1 MNATNSTAPAS
12 QLDDV
17 ICEKEQVPSA
27 EQIEFEFAA
36 DITTIP
42 PKKRRRRKASPHAKS
57 VATESETGVEGRG
70 EDRKDALSED
80 SKGAVF
86 GDDWIDE
93 VRNKITNARDLREA
107 VTLSACYLAELID
120 REVETRGYCDEWK
133 QAYSAYCSVQLHS
146 FTSTPD
152 EDKALAVPRLAW
164 AFAALIF
171 YTYESANEL
180 TDWHLFEELCSGEM
194 APEDSEDSEEV
205 TPEAYTINL
214 FSCCLWAI
222 HDIVCNGGADVFSTE
237 NSCSAE

>member
-1 MNATNSTAPAS
+1 MHTTDSSAPAS
-12 QLDDV
+12 RHDELSR
-17 ICEKEQVPSA
+17 EKKQVPFA

-36 DITTIP
+36 DITTVP
-42 PKKRRRRKASPHAKS
+42 PKKRRRREASPHAKS
-57 VATESETGVEGRG
+57 VATESEMRVEERG
-70 EDRKDALSED
+70 EDRNDALSED

-93 VRNKITNARDLREA
+93 VRNSITNARDLREA

-120 REVETRGYCDEWK
+120 LEVETRGYCDEWK

-171 YTYESANEL
+171 YTYERANEL
-180 TDWHLFEELCSGEM
+180 SDWHLFEELCSGEM
-194 APEDSEDSEEV
+194 APEDSGDSEEV

-222 HDIVCNGGADVFSTE
+222 HDIVCNGGVDVFSPE

>member
-1 MNATNSTAPAS
+1 MNATDSTAPAGRH
-12 QLDDV
+12 DDV
-17 ICEKEQVPSA
+17 SREKKQVPCA

-36 DITTIP
+36 AVTTTP
-42 PKKRRRRKASPHAKS
+42 QKKRRKRRATSSVKS
-57 VATESETGVEGRG
+57 AADESNACVEDRG
-70 EDRKDALSED
+70 EYRKDALKGG
-80 SKGAVF
+80 SKTEAF

-93 VRNKITNARDLREA
+93 VRNSITNARDLRGA

-120 REVETRGYCDEWK
+120 LEVEKRGYCEEWK

-146 FTSTPD
+146 FTGTPEQD
-152 EDKALAVPRLAW
+152 EALAVPRVAW

-171 YTYESANEL
+171 HTYEHSNEL

-194 APEDSEDSEEV
+194 TPEESSEA

-222 HDIVCNGGADVFSTE
+222 HDIVCNGGADVFSAE

>member
-1 MNATNSTAPAS
+1 MNATNSTTPAS
-12 QLDDV
+12 QLDNV
-17 ICEKEQVPSA
+17 IREKEQVPCA

-36 DITTIP
+36 DITTVP
-42 PKKRRRRKASPHAKS
+42 PKKRRRRKASSYAES
-57 VATESETGVEGRG
+57 VTTESGTRIEGRG
-70 EDRKDALSED
+70 EYRKDALSED

-93 VRNKITNARDLREA
+93 VHNSIINARDLREA

-120 REVETRGYCDEWK
+120 LEVETRGYCDEWK
-133 QAYSAYCSVQLHS
+133 QAYSAYCSTQLHS
-146 FTSTPD
+146 FTLTPD
-152 EDKALAVPRLAW
+152 VDETLAVPRLAW

-171 YTYESANEL
+171 HTYEHSNEL

-194 APEDSEDSEEV
+194 TPEESIEA

-222 HDIVCNGGADVFSTE
+222 HDIVCNRGAGVFSAE
-237 NSCSAE
+237 NTCSAE